1 VAERLPERGINDG
14 GTPMEILFGALAVV
28 VAYLFGSLRILKQYE
43 RGVTFLLGK
52 FWATKGP
59 GLVFVPAGIAKM
71 RKISLRIIA
80 MDIKPQ
86 DVITRDNVSI
96 KVNAVLYMRV
106 QNPEMAVI
114 EIEDYRFATSQL
126 AQTTLRSV
134 LGEVELDEL
143 LADRHKINSI
153 LKEIVDDRTEPWG
166 IEVSAVEMKRAM
178 ARQAEAERE
187 RRAKVIAAD
196 GEFQAAGKLQEAAS
210 IISQEPSALMLRM
223 LQTVVEISSETTST
237 ILLPLPMDLI
247 KPFTDLAKKFTERA
261 AQQLPEQTGTALP
274 VTGAAEQATQHVPRS
289 GRE

>member
-1 VAERLPERGINDG
+1 
-14 GTPMEILFGALAVV
+14 MEILFVSLGVA

-71 RKISLRIIA
+71 RKTSLRIIA

-106 QNPEMAVI
+106 KNPEMAVI
-114 EIEDYRFATSQL
+114 EIEDYLFATSQL

-143 LADRHKINSI
+143 LADRHKINAI
-153 LKEIVDDRTEPWG
+153 LKEIVDERTEPWG
-166 IEVSAVEMKRAM
+166 IEVSAVEVKDVDLPPEMKRAM

-196 GEFQAAGKLQEAAS
+196 GEFQAAGKLQEAAT

-237 ILLPLPMDLI
+237 VVLPLPIDLI
-247 KPFTDLAKKFTERA
+247 KPFTDLAKKLTA
-261 AQQLPEQTGTALP
+261 STSQQLPETTGTPLP
-274 VTGAAEQATQHVPRS
+274 SGQTAERETQP
-289 GRE
+289 

>member
-1 VAERLPERGINDG
+1 
-14 GTPMEILFGALAVV
+14 MEILLGALGATVL
-28 VAYLFGSLRILKQYE
+28 YLFSSLRILKQYE

-59 GLVFVPAGIAKM
+59 GLVFVPAGVAKM
-71 RKISLRIIA
+71 RRISLRIVA

-106 QNPEMAVI
+106 KNPEMAVI
-114 EIEDYRFATSQL
+114 EIEDYLFATSQL

-134 LGEVELDEL
+134 LGQADLDEL
-143 LADRHKINSI
+143 LADREKINSI
-153 LKEIVDDRTEPWG
+153 LKEIVDERTEPWG
-166 IEVSAVEMKRAM
+166 IEVSAVEVKDVDLPVEMKRAM

-196 GEFQAAGKLQEAAS
+196 GEYQAAGKLQEAAS
-210 IISQEPSALMLRM
+210 IISTEPSALMLRM

-237 ILLPLPMDLI
+237 VVLPLPIDLI
-247 KPFTDLAKKFTERA
+247 RPFTDLARKLTEKTERR
-261 AQQLPEQTGTALP
+261 LPESTGTP
-274 VTGAAEQATQHVPRS
+274 VPATKVS
-289 GRE
+289 ERETQQP